1 MKEKKEDDIRKGPWK
16 AEEDE
21 VLINHVNKYGP
32 RDWSSIQSNGLLRRT
47 GKSCRLRWVNK
58 LRPNLKNGCK
68 FSPEEERVV
77 IELQAQFG
85 NKWARIATYLP
96 GRTDN
101 DVKNFWSSRQ
111 KRLARILQTSSSTP
125 SKSRKNK
132 RAVPTHHEVP
142 STEGRIFPS
151 SSEGESSSK
160 ALSSTS
166 SFNPNSDIKMVS
178 LPDLIN
184 PKLLNVEQD
193 LGQPSF
199 HRTEKDPHID
209 SQPLDP
215 FPPML
220 QSQSD
225 LTFPSEGLGDPYF
238 DVFGSLEA
246 SQLGSG
252 EELPFGIPPFLE
264 PAGSSRTDRTMPKF
278 DDCTT
283 PDGFFDDFPVDMFD
297 QIESLPSPPEQ

>member
-1 MKEKKEDDIRKGPWK
+1 MHLFI
-16 AEEDE
+16 
-21 VLINHVNKYGP
+21 VLRFH
-32 RDWSSIQSNGLLRRT
+32 LLFHSQ
-47 GKSCRLRWVNK
+47 G
-58 LRPNLKNGCK
+58 
-68 FSPEEERVV
+68 
-77 IELQAQFG
+77 
-85 NKWARIATYLP
+85 
-96 GRTDN
+96 
-101 DVKNFWSSRQ
+101 
-111 KRLARILQTSSSTP
+111 RILSSS
-125 SKSRKNK
+125 
-132 RAVPTHHEVP
+132 
-142 STEGRIFPS
+142 F
-151 SSEGESSSK
+151 EGESSSK

-199 HRTEKDPHID
+199 HRTEKNPHID

-225 LTFPSEGLGDPYF
+225 ITFPSEGLGDPYF